1 MRISLKN
8 IWSEIYMLL
17 LVLFPILNNYSI
29 FIPVGDILAIILLP
43 ILCMKRKKLSVTR
56 IENTKNYLVFLIF
69 SFFSL
74 LVNMVYSPSLNYSEI
89 FTKNFH
95 IVLYAIYA
103 LYLSKYFFNLDSFTS
118 KLKNVL
124 DFVVIVEI
132 IEQIIYTISGKQ
144 LYLLLPFLRL
154 NYTDTLYSDYVRNMT
169 FASISQGYRPSSL
182 FAEPAHFAS
191 VVIIGLVFRITEK
204 NKSYKDYILLLMYVV
219 SILISRSSGGIV
231 SLGICCMFYLFFCK
245 VESRKERKFK
255 CLLGAV
261 VLCTSLYLLIGN
273 SSIMNIILSRIRE
286 IGSTVYDTSGNRRVL
301 RGYLVF
307 GELSSLHHI
316 IGTGFGNL
324 LNTITLNGIRVLTDT
339 SYTEEMA
346 QIPYMLCSTGLT
358 GTLLYYF
365 TFLKKFSKRKNI
377 NKLLTVI
384 FVLSG
389 FFNNYIL
396 QASCMLYM
404 VCIFNRTSN
413 EVVR

>member
-8 IWSEIYMLL
+8 LWRELYILL
-17 LVLFPILNNYSI
+17 LVLFPILNNYTL

-43 ILCMKRKKLSVTR
+43 IFYMKRGRTNLVWVES
-56 IENTKNYLVFLIF
+56 TKNYYLFLIF

-74 LVNMVYSPSLNYSEI
+74 LVNAICTPSLSYSEI

-118 KLKNVL
+118 KLIKVM
-124 DFVVIVEI
+124 DFVVIIEI
-132 IEQIIYTISGKQ
+132 IEQIVYMVTAKQ
-144 LYLLLPFLRL
+144 LYLVLPFLRL
-154 NYTDTLYSDYVRNMT
+154 NYSDTLYGEYVRNMT
-169 FASISQGYRPSSL
+169 LANIGQGYRPSSL
-182 FAEPAHFAS
+182 FLEPAHFAS

-204 NKSYKDYILLLMYVV
+204 NKSYKDYIFLLMYVV

-231 SLGICCMFYLFFCK
+231 SLGICCLFYLFFCK
-245 VESRKERKFK
+245 IESHKERKFK
-255 CLLGAV
+255 YLLGLV
-261 VLCTSLYLLIGN
+261 VLCASVYLLIGN
-273 SSIMNIILSRIRE
+273 SSIMDIVMSRIGE
-286 IGSTVYDTSGNRRVL
+286 IGSMVYDTSGNRRVL

-307 GELSSLHHI
+307 EKLSTLNHI

-324 LNTITLNGIRVLTDT
+324 LNTITINGISVLTDT

-346 QIPYMLCSTGLT
+346 QIPYLLCSTGFI
-358 GTLLYYF
+358 GTFAYYF
-365 TFLKKFSKRKNI
+365 AFLKKFSKRKNV
-377 NKLLTVI
+377 NKLITVI

-389 FFNNYIL
+389 FFNNYIV
-396 QASCMLYM
+396 QASSMLYM
-404 VCIFNRTSN
+404 VCIFNRTTN